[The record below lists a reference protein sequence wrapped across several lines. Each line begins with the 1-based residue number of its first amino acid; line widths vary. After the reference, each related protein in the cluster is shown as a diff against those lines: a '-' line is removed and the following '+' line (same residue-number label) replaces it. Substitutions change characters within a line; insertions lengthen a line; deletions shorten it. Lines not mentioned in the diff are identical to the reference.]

1 MTTKNNVKK
10 LFLKTTVAIFVIA
23 CVFCAIFGLSINKG
37 QKNIFAEQT
46 SSQQTQEQTS
56 ENFIDSWD
64 NYASF
69 KTDNQNLA
77 SDNQNTGS
85 IDTDNKVI
93 KISTP
98 QNLAAISAH
107 SNGKTVQ
114 GLQSVVPNDF
124 ENYTIYIINDIDMS
138 GKYWT
143 PICATVASNFQYDII
158 NQNDANIKI
167 YSGFKGKIY
176 GGGHKI
182 TGLMVD
188 PTADYNVTSYEGVL
202 YGQETSRSFIAK
214 SIGAVIADIIFTNTK
229 NLNVIIGLC
238 DDEYGKKTTDFDD
251 LRDVSN
257 YDYAK
262 SSIASNIYT
271 DTCYLWDGQPLGLI
285 NNGWDEI
292 NTFGENTSEKNG
304 VNNVYYEILGENS
317 NSSMPTNKKISEIK
331 AILSNTETTNSNDA
345 IIHDIKDLIPDY
357 NENYTIA
364 VNIQEDGE
372 YYDSIEQKKPTI
384 VPKKINLNIS
394 NLNKTDYDYISHVQ
408 LKFIQTS
415 NHESF
420 AEVKG
425 KVSNNILIIEIPF
438 AHQKDIK
445 ITLTAKKRLIALKF
459 NVNQAIEKDI
469 ETTQEINNLYSFDE
483 KIYNQTDSDSFN
495 SFSKNVAEKISL
507 STTDLLKSFG
517 ISLDDL
523 KVIDGKIYAEAGTT
537 LSTSYN
543 VEYDSATDKN
553 LRLVKLTDAFINMT
567 DSSTEKVV
575 NINLLYIIRKEAQNA
590 NVSYDS
596 DQFLFT
602 AEDCYIYN
610 IPSLKIESDTLSDTL
625 DVCSYGNNILIGSG
639 DVCSKDYLSMFDNV
653 HVIDDN
659 TNNYNE
665 PFTTNDNTGG
675 SSLDNSLN
683 TKLSTSEIFSDS
695 SKVVYFQWQLGK
707 TKIKLENKDVII
719 TFYNPYKIDK
729 DIVYNNVED
738 NYYIPYTFR
747 IYATPPS
754 EKITTTYVSF
764 LQKNSN
770 NTVVK
775 NKYVYLGDSEGVR
788 TWGKDEINYFD
799 GTGDNFSVVCIYID
813 KYSDDEYSAGETT
826 YTFGLHD
833 KTVKNIVNIAN
844 ITDGEVL
851 DNKLNFRGYDSAKD
865 KPIYMYIESSEN
877 QLPTDQETVIAYDKN
892 GNKIEF
898 YSEFSLTDLNFVI
911 GSEFTLYA
919 LHACD
924 DPYYNYQYIQHY
936 NQILSESFL
945 TMNNNFGVGLSYGGN
960 INRIKRALT
969 EEEKKIFELTDD
981 KIYWVDSFTVKIDSI
996 DHPDDPAVLS
1006 LCYCTTENS
1015 YNYTFINSSKVNG
1028 NCPDGAIIQNG
1039 NSFELKGIEL
1049 ITNDW
1054 FKIYAKDQS
1063 GHELDITAESEI
1075 TYSYED
1081 NTYTFLPKASVYNA
1095 DGINVYIYVK
1105 EIQNSYTPVV
1115 ENATVTK
1122 YISNDGSSITLVG
1135 NDCSINLGYYD
1146 SIFIKKYSE
1155 GTYDFNA
1162 GTFTQTTDGT
1172 YNFNNDTIVIKR
1184 TSQRNDASNL
1194 YEFLIINPYNNYV
1207 LSESPTILGESIVGD
1222 VNNVSFIPSEN
1233 IYNND
1238 TIIYTHINCALNL
1251 TAQGYSAIIKD
1262 SDVIEYKDILELK
1275 DLTVGE
1281 ITTSQYLTET
1291 VKGIFSSKW
1300 ENWNKYFDIDN
1311 YQVQI
1316 GDNWYDV
1323 VLQSDGL
1330 NQDCLVF
1337 DWSIKYKEENQT
1349 KSVDL
1354 SSVININVMLKSK
1367 AYSITLQTQ
1376 DLSTFGG
1383 DMSLLFGEKYDGES
1397 NTAKIS
1403 FDIDYFNNNTLKSFV
1418 GKECAYDMM
1427 IPGYDLNKSMIGGV
1441 YELSFDSTKKI
1452 LDECINKNSLWIELC
1467 YEPKDVN
1474 INFNFDVLNLKY
1486 TYDKNPNN
1494 TNFKFDQI
1502 IDLNKVD
1509 LIAILNNV
1517 LQGTLYEVN
1526 SLIYN
1531 GQIIYPLE
1539 QDDLIIW
1546 KQDDFDHE
1554 NGSTSYEVNV
1564 KTNLKAM
1571 SFEFDNTFLN
1581 DETNPEGLVDFNTSK
1596 YSMQGGEE
1604 GKVVTPTRAGFTFK
1618 YWKATINQKDYYI
1631 YTDSDGVVDE
1641 EKSTKFEDTTFQES
1655 TTIVFYAYWSW
1666 DESGLNVFNNLQA
1679 EYNASQQKFVI
1690 VNWQQSI
1697 LQNAKYIFSIKDNLG
1712 FSLLT
1717 DSTNAQYRVSVNLI
1731 YAEIYEFQLNVKPD
1745 FSTSIGASSKE
1756 YVLNSQNSKDFNI
1769 KITITTKQISVQ
1781 GQISKVFDSTTSVIN
1796 EFSGIYPSDE
1806 ENILINASYEN
1817 SNVGK
1822 NKNIV
1827 LAFAKKDGSTLSDDD
1842 YNKIINSYNLPKN
1855 VIGEITPFVFVVN
1868 MKEGSSS
1875 VQIDPNTKVSLGQ
1888 IVGSFND
1895 LNKIEWALTSSYFTF
1910 NNLSDLTGENLR
1922 AFNVLSEKLKSIQ
1935 IKILTS
1941 SGSGGSNF
1949 IEYAQNNSDS
1959 KLIYNYSLTFKDN
1972 ITEEDKGNIEV
1983 KIEGKHTIFVLTDG
1997 QKGFDFGVFDAIN
2010 TQLEKFEISIDQIEN
2025 ESIFTYP
2032 GSDKNYTK
2040 LNERKYYVLKDLN
2053 ANQTVKFNILVEN
2066 AYKDYWIK
2074 NVVIK
2079 NSVGETLEIEYS
2091 LSGLSLTF
2099 ALNQDVSSYVIDVIL
2114 TNESNVYVNYIIPQQ
2129 DLYYESTKI
2138 IYSSLISENEI
2149 LNKSLTHQG
2158 FVFDGLALDLEGT
2171 QMLASDLQAKWNI
2184 KQNVVVLYAIWHFD
2198 TSLLQST
2205 GSDITKTYDGQESY
2219 IVPNVPSLSITGL
2232 NLNISWKKL
2241 DTSSANLW
2249 KTVSQ
2254 NLIKDNSLEIK
2265 NVIDSG
2271 IYAFELQ
2278 ANLNTNIVN
2287 VEGKTNSKKIN
2298 LQKTNDLYQKTIV
2311 NISKFELILNAID
2324 KVFDGINTKIHKMS
2338 EADFAI
2344 AQGQE
2349 FLTELYG
2356 KQITVKYLNSTANST
2371 LSSLTV
2377 EESDSLLQ
2385 NYDLKATGT
2394 IVKRHLIFNVNA
2406 SIPYIDNV
2414 VTTRAN
2420 SITDL
2425 GQEQAIS
2432 YVQNDLSFKVE
2443 DTFRLYNTYFA
2454 FNEIKI
2460 KTNDVNV
2467 GVYKAEDNA
2476 LTLEV
2481 SLVDFVFADNITY
2494 EIVGNVNITP
2504 LEILLDN
2511 VQINNQKYYNTQ
2523 TQNITF
2529 EDVTITSLTDFNVEI
2544 LNKDKKSVFTG
2555 AKNVGDY
2562 EVVIKISKQNYTDL
2576 YVSSKLCILPLQLTL
2591 NITQILK
2598 EYDGNTKADISSDK
2612 FEITK
2617 AVYQNLGQS
2626 LQLTLNDTLIENLK
2640 SEILNSFNFD
2650 FESKDAQENL
2660 KILSSLKNQNY
2671 KNLTLDLSSSIGII
2685 NKKDITLN
2693 INNANLVYD
2702 LNNNYQISYENVSSE
2717 QLLERITAGYINF
2730 DYENYVADNTQFKT
2744 GEILLN
2750 NSLVQYFKSNITL
2763 GLDNLSKNYNITGLA
2778 GSVNISKANVILTLI
2793 GSNDYANG
2801 VGYEYN
2807 GQIVVLDYKITI
2819 KTNGE
2824 DLYLNK
2830 SESLK
2835 YVNVLS
2841 EAKNVGNYS
2850 ADASIKTSANVL
2862 EVDWSKYLN
2871 VDTQSSSLSFDIYK
2885 KAVTISVENSKYYD
2899 TQVLRYNLSNS
2910 DFLNN
2915 FGLCTGHS
2923 IKGTLTTKHANV
2935 GEYNTEEDGIVIS
2948 EIEITDGSQI
2958 DVTENY
2964 DITINA
2970 VLKILKSQ
2978 GTVDEENSITNFIYD
2993 GSDHAQELNISIY
3006 YENSNKINV
3015 TFNSSL
3021 INGYKIWQETNNLG
3035 PIDYLNYINK
3045 SKAESEK
3052 INEIMFIYMY
3062 YYSGGQIQYT
3072 IDLSEM
3078 KYASNYELRIY
3089 STNFSGDDSDYVI
3102 ANALISPKI
3111 LNASDIISSE
3121 TAKKQYDGTNSFNKT
3136 IDLADLKDQNSQNLF
3151 VNTDASYLKL
3161 TGEYSNVFG
3170 NVDLILNLQLN
3181 NQETA
3186 GSLEN
3191 SILHSYVI
3199 EGQLSTQIVQRKVV
3213 FEYIGEN
3220 KYYYTNSAIEIN
3232 IDSFKYYDEKETI
3245 FGVINEY
3252 FAGSIIFKPTT
3263 PDAYDLSLLDKNNFD
3278 LSGLSVNCK
3287 TLGYT
3292 SDLSYY
3298 DISFAGVLEINKAI
3312 ITVSLHES
3320 PLSVVYDGN
3329 EQSLITISQ
3338 IKNGCGFL
3346 SETDQYKVA
3355 KVIFKQNNIKVSAKN
3370 VGKYDIEFSVNN
3382 NFANYYQIEEKD
3394 TTTEQI
3400 FEINQRIIKI
3410 YLKQECFKAILENS
3424 NFAVELSNSIIF
3436 TDNEN
3441 YYSLVNGHV
3450 LSGRVETTSN
3460 NVGTYVYNPDNSVSG
3475 IVLKSI
3481 QILKDAEDVTGNYD
3495 ILYDIAL
3502 TISDQISASVANITV
3517 SELIYNG
3524 QDQKSKGI
3532 FTVTCAT
3539 DYSAEIISENSI
3551 SYYLNEACT
3560 ISTNEL
3566 KNAGTYYAKIDLS
3579 ISYMNNE
3586 ASVYTSNA
3594 IKIVIKP
3601 KSLQSFKNLDGTA
3614 FDGNSIYNTTNMFIL
3629 TSDQIIESDKDI
3641 ITIKAEYNGTE
3652 VGSYLTDIK
3661 ITENELITKNYEVQ
3675 TKFVGQINPR
3685 PIELYFKNDIYE
3697 TLYTGNY
3704 IIITSSNFICDTLLM
3719 GHLLGGSILVEQKNV
3734 GTYTIT
3740 SANGIVVKNSE
3751 LVDISTNYLLKIKD
3765 NQTLKINTV
3774 DVELTLSQTQYSYN
3788 ANDQKDYIIKN
3799 ITNNNA
3805 LFNNQIKETLINFK
3819 DNLFEIK
3826 YNNLNNSV
3834 IVNAGEYEISLRNN
3848 TCDGCNFNFIFSA
3861 ITIEI
3866 LKAEATINI
3875 NSKVIP
3881 YGEYSKAKGYNILAS
3896 DITGLFDGDEN
3907 ITGKIVINKTSIK
3920 VQEKYLSSDLI
3931 CQGDITNNY
3940 DITII
3945 GSLMLSADDTAF
3957 VVEDLIYNGHDYDL
3971 FEDLVVKDSNG
3982 NQVSKTLIEKSDTSI
3997 LFNTVNPQ
4005 NPYFIN
4011 ITIAEGIIYQLLVKI
4026 LPKEIVS
4033 IKDSSLIKDYDGTTV
4048 VFNDAKETEILS
4060 NDFVVSDMG
4069 EIYLNANYVS
4079 FMAGQN
4085 ITVLFELKG
4094 QYASNY
4100 KLNLGEKTGSINK
4113 KAVTLNLNETL
4124 IYNISEKY
4132 EIDAKDKFTNL
4143 ASTDKLNKLLLQF
4156 SSSQIGSTLNVS
4168 IFNVSYQLDIKNGE
4182 VSTQDC
4188 YDIKFAGTISINPR
4202 PFKVEL
4208 TKPDNLEFNNYKKF
4222 ATCTILEDGYT
4233 LTNSDKEE
4241 IQKGIVISYT
4251 KNLLTFVG
4259 EPWEVGNYK
4268 AEIVYSLQKYTLT
4281 SQNDCEFTIT
4291 PFVFEIN
4298 NENAPKIQ
4306 VYEDDIK
4313 NEYIVNYS
4321 ISFIGAQNY
4330 PIEVTF
4336 ERTEN
4341 LNTLGYHSLKY
4352 KSVNTSNITI
4362 SAIMGAL
4369 DNSLEI
4375 LPSLTQ
4381 TLMVELKSY
4390 KNGEFSRQ
4398 YGVKDIG
4405 VFDLTDFTFE
4415 AKVGSKTLNEEEL
4428 GLLSLQGKIIF
4439 NYGDVGNYSINSSK
4453 CELTSSYKNISVSS
4467 DLELKVVQREIKITL
4482 NEGQSYDKDFDGTNK
4497 FISSYTTSLTR
4508 EDGTIIPNFKI
4519 TYESVNAGKHNLVS
4533 TLNNNYKL
4541 IYEGNEQG
4549 KATINKLNV
4558 NLNLDDEYEYGSL
4571 KATDSGIII
4580 DNYQLFANDGITEL
4594 SKFKSEIVLSVKD
4607 PILSTANYLSVGDYI
4622 LSYQSENLNVTLN
4635 TNSIKISQKLLTAQ
4649 LLDADQ
4655 KVISFDRQ
4663 EDGTDKLNGTISLVG
4678 VMTGDQ
4684 VNTLAKYLQ
4693 STPGNTQVK
4702 IELFGNDAANYNIE
4716 LIDVNIFPKSIQI
4729 TFVFNPLG
4737 LNMLDSEI
4745 SSNISTVEEYGYY
4758 TQLKTI
4764 PTLSHTLNGYSFIG
4778 WEDKNGNEVV
4788 FDNQKS
4794 LNEII
4799 STYQKTITLNAK
4811 WQINKFQIKFSIAKY
4826 NPDNNEYVIDNS
4838 LSVNKE
4844 YDYKQNVDISQFVQ
4858 EIANY
4863 KFEAYE
4869 IDNKI
4874 TTNSNF
4880 IVTKVQTVKLLYML
4894 NKYTVTF
4901 NKDALS
4907 YFNNTN
4913 NNLNINFSNQSATVL
4928 VFHGY
4933 KIDFVEYLN
4942 LSKTG
4947 YTHEGWS
4954 LATDTTNTKVDFNS
4968 YKIQGPVEFN
4978 PILNAKS
4985 YTITLDALDGEFKDF
5000 DEAIWQYVQNNENP
5014 EDKSKIKT
5022 SIKFDQDIIEFIT
5035 PSWYGYDFDKW
5046 IYMDQEFSQ
5055 NKYIFDQDITITAAY
5070 LKAQR
5075 TLSVIALNSNTIQ
5088 VKETYDNQSQIL
5100 TGTKIDNGLKYTVY
5114 VLSQVE
5120 ITVEAKEGYL
5130 IWDNEKG
5137 YEKLVKTQNGFD
5149 IDTTIKFV
5157 ILPRENEVTLTLNST
5172 KYGKVSIDE
5181 QEDINGVL
5189 QASVVTENDLVFVLN
5204 INKGYSLKEIIID
5217 TTNKQEV
5224 AISANNITTSQIE
5237 YTIKNIKYDTNVNIV
5252 LEPIEIELKFEFEK
5266 TKILFNNVYYEA
5278 TFTQKIKVE
5287 EIVEFETITNYG
5299 YEVVLTN
5306 IEFISQ
5312 DQEAGGQFSL
5322 NNNKFVFENFKAS
5335 GTIKIIPQKQ
5345 TFSLTVKYGEY
5356 DDLYN
5361 QVMYDSIPAKAY
5373 LLINN
5378 NQSEFGEIK
5387 FEYEDVVNLSSTFE
5401 QGYELYLWQILDN
5414 SKYKNLSNSNDFELN
5429 ITKDIVVYLIAQR
5442 RVFDLEFK
5450 VQNDMGFVIDNQ
5462 NEYKSIVQKVRYE
5475 RDAKE
5480 IKAKVDGFMNFVG
5493 WYDEQDQLLTENFN
5507 IKISNIKQNSVFV
5520 AKFEGQ
5526 SIDVDFTINLE
5537 NSIEKYNLTQDEV
5550 NNLISVQSGFDLQ
5563 VLSWNESQVAIKIKG
5578 YKAYDDAS
5586 IKISL
5591 PERYKIN
5598 NIYGASI
5605 TADNLLINKI
5615 IPNMATASGSVYN
5628 VIIDLQLKQISVVLK
5643 QTINSA
5649 VSVNL
5654 INDFSYVAPT
5664 QTELK
5669 GDLIISEYLVSYG
5682 FGIKISY
5689 QLSNGIYLKQINYA
5703 YEDSALGQAFVK
5715 DEKAIL
5721 YMQDIV
5727 CDTTATFEVEYFK
5740 YQLNFNLIYLNMP
5753 TKTLVYYLNHQYAE
5767 ILDANGN
5774 VIIDDQIIN
5783 PQYLVDGLSVHTF
5796 KGWSGFIGQNSEDY
5810 HFVDAN
5816 GIYTLQNGKKVY
5828 GLKSVSYIDDGS
5840 EYKQIYFNSIWDYNS
5855 NEVKVEILPKNIHAE
5870 LKDLFIDTAGFS
5882 YEQSTNKVNFIVGSL
5897 IQLNIP
5903 QILGYTYFGY
5913 KIKGEE
5919 EIIQSYNLTMP
5930 NKDITIELY
5939 YKFNVS
5945 VKIDEKVKGA
5955 NSAFVNDLQMYSSLY
5970 GEMVNLKAIESTTYD
5985 FVGWYVG
5992 DTLISEKLTVQTAV
6006 FDTTEFI
6013 AKFKLKQISVIL
6025 NIDSNILTFELNNS
6039 MVSVGDQILLT
6050 LNYLNPEYS
6059 LMGLTLN
6066 GQVDKLIKTI
6076 DDKII
6081 SYKYTVTENDI
6092 ETGLIKIEAITNLNP
6107 LSIKYKI
6114 NYSLAGN
6121 VFVMDQSIIDVT
6133 KYYTFGEQLS
6143 LKYTVN
6149 QRYSFSDV
6157 LLNNKS
6163 IFNKFTVNSDILS
6176 LLISAEL
6183 GFIANQENIIT
6194 FVYSKLYWSEF
6205 TENYEGDGTKNNP
6218 YIINTEKQLAQ
6229 IAYKINNGLEDQ
6241 FTSQLYYKLNA
6252 GLNLQEYFWEPIG
6265 TKDNPFNGVFILGDL
6280 LVEGISLDPDQNYVL
6295 SWENILPG
6303 LFGYITKDAKIIFER
6318 DYSDLWTILIS
6329 VGFVIISIAMVVIIV
6344 VKNKKKKFETLSN
6357 THGNILKHEG
6367 LEDIS
6372 TISIKNT
6379 NDKKI
6384 PKIKPKTLKEEMK
6397 NTNKNIKSDQDVL
6410 DNLEEYYNKQKRDN

>member
-85 IDTDNKVI
+85 IDTGNKVI

-143 PICATVASNFQYDII
+143 PIASETNKAF
-158 NQNDANIKI
+158 
-167 YSGFKGKIY
+167 SGIIY

-182 TGLMVD
+182 TGLMID
-188 PTADYNVTSYEGVL
+188 PSASCNITNADNEKTGDNYNPTAHK
-202 YGQETSRSFIAK
+202 SFIGK
-214 SIGAVIADIIFTNTK
+214 SIGGKIYDLIFANNQ
-229 NLNVIIGLC
+229 NLEWVIGLA
-238 DDEYGKKTTDFDD
+238 DDGISGSTNESIITKAYHVYAPDLFLFHGQTYGFVNGDNTTE
-251 LRDVSN
+251 
-257 YDYAK
+257 
-262 SSIASNIYT
+262 NIYK
-271 DTCYLWDGQPLGLI
+271 D
-285 NNGWDEI
+285 
-292 NTFGENTSEKNG
+292 NTSDVDG
-304 VNNVYYEILGENS
+304 VNNIAYTFSDSTTYTRLSETDAILHNS
-317 NSSMPTNKKISEIK
+317 NSPIIYESNISSIV
-331 AILSNTETTNSNDA
+331 AGGTYDV
-345 IIHDIKDLIPDY
+345 
-357 NENYTIA
+357 NYTITG
-364 VNIQEDGE
+364 VGIESTFDGT
-372 YYDSIEQKKPTI
+372 YKNTSKDIFDGKTHISKVQLVFEQKIDGYQNGDSNFKTSVSGNTLTI
-384 VPKKINLNIS
+384 TVI
-394 NLNKTDYDYISHVQ
+394 
-408 LKFIQTS
+408 
-415 NHESF
+415 
-420 AEVKG
+420 
-425 KVSNNILIIEIPF
+425 F

-445 ITLTAKKRLIALKF
+445 ITLTAEKRLIALKF

-469 ETTQEINNLYSFDE
+469 ETTQVIKNNLYLYSFNKNVYD
-483 KIYNQTDSDSFN
+483 QTDNSYDVV
-495 SFSKNVAEKISL
+495 SFSKNVAEKVSL
-507 STTDLLKSFG
+507 STCLLKSFG

-523 KVIDGKIYAEAGTT
+523 QVNDGKIYAKAGTT
-537 LSTSYN
+537 LSTSYK
-543 VEYDSATDKN
+543 VKDGSATDKN
-553 LRLVKLTDAFINMT
+553 LRLVKLTNEVINMT
-567 DSSTEKVV
+567 DPSKEHVV

-590 NVSYDS
+590 RVSYDS
-596 DQFLFT
+596 DKFLFT
-602 AEDCYIYN
+602 ASHCYIYN
-610 IPSLKIESDTLSDTL
+610 IPSLKIESDKL

-639 DVCSKDYLSMFDNV
+639 DVCSTDYYRMFEKV
-653 HVIDDN
+653 HVIEVNPIDYDG
-659 TNNYNE
+659 T
-665 PFTTNDNTGG
+665 FTTNDNTGG
-675 SSLDNSLN
+675 SSLDNSLD
-683 TKLSTSEIFSDS
+683 TELSTSEIFSDS

-707 TKIKLENKDVII
+707 TKIKLKNEDVTI
-719 TFYNPYKIDK
+719 TFYNPYEDGNDK
-729 DIVYNNVED
+729 DGNDIVYNVEG

-754 EKITTTYVSF
+754 GKITTTYVSF
-764 LQKNSN
+764 QQENSN

-813 KYSDDEYSAGETT
+813 KYSVGETT

-833 KTVKNIVNIAN
+833 KTVKNIVNIVN
-844 ITDGEVL
+844 ITDGTFE
-851 DNKLNFRGYDSAKD
+851 DNKLNFRGYDSGKD

-877 QLPTDQETVIAYDKN
+877 QLPTMSENVIAYDKN

-898 YSEFSLTDLNFVI
+898 TSKFSLTDLNFVI

-1796 EFSGIYPSDE
+1796 EFSGINPSDE

-2114 TNESNVYVNYIIPQQ
+2114 TNESNVYVNYIFPQQ

-2671 KNLTLDLSSSIGII
+2671 KNLTLDLSSSIGTIT
-2685 NKKDITLN
+2685 KKDITLN

-2717 QLLERITAGYINF
+2717 QLLESITAGYINF

-2763 GLDNLSKNYNITGLA
+2763 GLDNLSKNYNITGLT

-2871 VDTQSSSLSFDIYK
+2871 FDTQSSSLSFDIYK

-2923 IKGTLTTKHANV
+2923 IKGTLTTKYANV

-3015 TFNSSL
+3015 TYNSSL

-3062 YYSGGQIQYT
+3062 YYSGEQIQYT

-3089 STNFSGDDSDYVI
+3089 STNFSGGDSDYVI

-3136 IDLADLKDQNSQNLF
+3136 IDLAGLKDQNSQNLF

-3263 PDAYDLSLLDKNNFD
+3263 PDTYDLSLLDKNNFD

-3370 VGKYDIEFSVNN
+3370 VGKYDIDLGRGSRGAYIRFNDSFQVWLIQADFVDLKLQKDNWLYNTLWNLQFGRLMKVNN
-3382 NFANYYQIEEKD
+3382 IAN
-3394 TTTEQI
+3394 
-3400 FEINQRIIKI
+3400 
-3410 YLKQECFKAILENS
+3410 
-3424 NFAVELSNSIIF
+3424 V
-3436 TDNEN
+3436 
-3441 YYSLVNGHV
+3441 
-3450 LSGRVETTSN
+3450 
-3460 NVGTYVYNPDNSVSG
+3460 
-3475 IVLKSI
+3475 
-3481 QILKDAEDVTGNYD
+3481 
-3495 ILYDIAL
+3495 
-3502 TISDQISASVANITV
+3502 DQLAN
-3517 SELIYNG
+3517 L
-3524 QDQKSKGI
+3524 
-3532 FTVTCAT
+3532 
-3539 DYSAEIISENSI
+3539 
-3551 SYYLNEACT
+3551 
-3560 ISTNEL
+3560 
-3566 KNAGTYYAKIDLS
+3566 
-3579 ISYMNNE
+3579 
-3586 ASVYTSNA
+3586 
-3594 IKIVIKP
+3594 
-3601 KSLQSFKNLDGTA
+3601 
-3614 FDGNSIYNTTNMFIL
+3614 
-3629 TSDQIIESDKDI
+3629 
-3641 ITIKAEYNGTE
+3641 
-3652 VGSYLTDIK
+3652 
-3661 ITENELITKNYEVQ
+3661 
-3675 TKFVGQINPR
+3675 
-3685 PIELYFKNDIYE
+3685 
-3697 TLYTGNY
+3697 
-3704 IIITSSNFICDTLLM
+3704 
-3719 GHLLGGSILVEQKNV
+3719 
-3734 GTYTIT
+3734 
-3740 SANGIVVKNSE
+3740 
-3751 LVDISTNYLLKIKD
+3751 
-3765 NQTLKINTV
+3765 
-3774 DVELTLSQTQYSYN
+3774 
-3788 ANDQKDYIIKN
+3788 
-3799 ITNNNA
+3799 
-3805 LFNNQIKETLINFK
+3805 
-3819 DNLFEIK
+3819 
-3826 YNNLNNSV
+3826 
-3834 IVNAGEYEISLRNN
+3834 
-3848 TCDGCNFNFIFSA
+3848 
-3861 ITIEI
+3861 
-3866 LKAEATINI
+3866 
-3875 NSKVIP
+3875 
-3881 YGEYSKAKGYNILAS
+3881 
-3896 DITGLFDGDEN
+3896 
-3907 ITGKIVINKTSIK
+3907 
-3920 VQEKYLSSDLI
+3920 
-3931 CQGDITNNY
+3931 
-3940 DITII
+3940 
-3945 GSLMLSADDTAF
+3945 
-3957 VVEDLIYNGHDYDL
+3957 
-3971 FEDLVVKDSNG
+3971 
-3982 NQVSKTLIEKSDTSI
+3982 
-3997 LFNTVNPQ
+3997 
-4005 NPYFIN
+4005 
-4011 ITIAEGIIYQLLVKI
+4011 
-4026 LPKEIVS
+4026 
-4033 IKDSSLIKDYDGTTV
+4033 
-4048 VFNDAKETEILS
+4048 AKEL
-4060 NDFVVSDMG
+4060 
-4069 EIYLNANYVS
+4069 
-4079 FMAGQN
+4079 
-4085 ITVLFELKG
+4085 
-4094 QYASNY
+4094 
-4100 KLNLGEKTGSINK
+4100 
-4113 KAVTLNLNETL
+4113 
-4124 IYNISEKY
+4124 
-4132 EIDAKDKFTNL
+4132 
-4143 ASTDKLNKLLLQF
+4143 
-4156 SSSQIGSTLNVS
+4156 LNVRFS
-4168 IFNVSYQLDIKNGE
+4168 GAKKDVGDAALEFALDIKGE
-4182 VSTQDC
+4182 
-4188 YDIKFAGTISINPR
+4188 
-4202 PFKVEL
+4202 
-4208 TKPDNLEFNNYKKF
+4208 NN
-4222 ATCTILEDGYT
+4222 
-4233 LTNSDKEE
+4233 S
-4241 IQKGIVISYT
+4241 
-4251 KNLLTFVG
+4251 
-4259 EPWEVGNYK
+4259 
-4268 AEIVYSLQKYTLT
+4268 
-4281 SQNDCEFTIT
+4281 
-4291 PFVFEIN
+4291 
-4298 NENAPKIQ
+4298 
-4306 VYEDDIK
+4306 
-4313 NEYIVNYS
+4313 
-4321 ISFIGAQNY
+4321 
-4330 PIEVTF
+4330 
-4336 ERTEN
+4336 
-4341 LNTLGYHSLKY
+4341 
-4352 KSVNTSNITI
+4352 
-4362 SAIMGAL
+4362 
-4369 DNSLEI
+4369 
-4375 LPSLTQ
+4375 
-4381 TLMVELKSY
+4381 
-4390 KNGEFSRQ
+4390 
-4398 YGVKDIG
+4398 
-4405 VFDLTDFTFE
+4405 
-4415 AKVGSKTLNEEEL
+4415 
-4428 GLLSLQGKIIF
+4428 
-4439 NYGDVGNYSINSSK
+4439 
-4453 CELTSSYKNISVSS
+4453 
-4467 DLELKVVQREIKITL
+4467 
-4482 NEGQSYDKDFDGTNK
+4482 
-4497 FISSYTTSLTR
+4497 
-4508 EDGTIIPNFKI
+4508 
-4519 TYESVNAGKHNLVS
+4519 
-4533 TLNNNYKL
+4533 
-4541 IYEGNEQG
+4541 
-4549 KATINKLNV
+4549 
-4558 NLNLDDEYEYGSL
+4558 
-4571 KATDSGIII
+4571 
-4580 DNYQLFANDGITEL
+4580 
-4594 SKFKSEIVLSVKD
+4594 
-4607 PILSTANYLSVGDYI
+4607 
-4622 LSYQSENLNVTLN
+4622 
-4635 TNSIKISQKLLTAQ
+4635 
-4649 LLDADQ
+4649 
-4655 KVISFDRQ
+4655 
-4663 EDGTDKLNGTISLVG
+4663 
-4678 VMTGDQ
+4678 
-4684 VNTLAKYLQ
+4684 
-4693 STPGNTQVK
+4693 QVK
-4702 IELFGNDAANYNIE
+4702 IDFYKSGNTY
-4716 LIDVNIFPKSIQI
+4716 
-4729 TFVFNPLG
+4729 FV
-4737 LNMLDSEI
+4737 
-4745 SSNISTVEEYGYY
+4745 
-4758 TQLKTI
+4758 
-4764 PTLSHTLNGYSFIG
+4764 
-4778 WEDKNGNEVV
+4778 
-4788 FDNQKS
+4788 
-4794 LNEII
+4794 
-4799 STYQKTITLNAK
+4799 
-4811 WQINKFQIKFSIAKY
+4811 
-4826 NPDNNEYVIDNS
+4826 
-4838 LSVNKE
+4838 
-4844 YDYKQNVDISQFVQ
+4844 
-4858 EIANY
+4858 
-4863 KFEAYE
+4863 
-4869 IDNKI
+4869 
-4874 TTNSNF
+4874 
-4880 IVTKVQTVKLLYML
+4880 
-4894 NKYTVTF
+4894 
-4901 NKDALS
+4901 
-4907 YFNNTN
+4907 
-4913 NNLNINFSNQSATVL
+4913 
-4928 VFHGY
+4928 
-4933 KIDFVEYLN
+4933 
-4942 LSKTG
+4942 
-4947 YTHEGWS
+4947 
-4954 LATDTTNTKVDFNS
+4954 
-4968 YKIQGPVEFN
+4968 
-4978 PILNAKS
+4978 
-4985 YTITLDALDGEFKDF
+4985 
-5000 DEAIWQYVQNNENP
+5000 
-5014 EDKSKIKT
+5014 
-5022 SIKFDQDIIEFIT
+5022 
-5035 PSWYGYDFDKW
+5035 
-5046 IYMDQEFSQ
+5046 
-5055 NKYIFDQDITITAAY
+5055 KYIFA
-5070 LKAQR
+5070 
-5075 TLSVIALNSNTIQ
+5075 
-5088 VKETYDNQSQIL
+5088 
-5100 TGTKIDNGLKYTVY
+5100 
-5114 VLSQVE
+5114 
-5120 ITVEAKEGYL
+5120 
-5130 IWDNEKG
+5130 
-5137 YEKLVKTQNGFD
+5137 
-5149 IDTTIKFV
+5149 
-5157 ILPRENEVTLTLNST
+5157 EVS
-5172 KYGKVSIDE
+5172 
-5181 QEDINGVL
+5181 
-5189 QASVVTENDLVFVLN
+5189 AS
-5204 INKGYSLKEIIID
+5204 
-5217 TTNKQEV
+5217 
-5224 AISANNITTSQIE
+5224 
-5237 YTIKNIKYDTNVNIV
+5237 
-5252 LEPIEIELKFEFEK
+5252 
-5266 TKILFNNVYYEA
+5266 
-5278 TFTQKIKVE
+5278 
-5287 EIVEFETITNYG
+5287 
-5299 YEVVLTN
+5299 
-5306 IEFISQ
+5306 
-5312 DQEAGGQFSL
+5312 
-5322 NNNKFVFENFKAS
+5322 
-5335 GTIKIIPQKQ
+5335 
-5345 TFSLTVKYGEY
+5345 
-5356 DDLYN
+5356 
-5361 QVMYDSIPAKAY
+5361 
-5373 LLINN
+5373 
-5378 NQSEFGEIK
+5378 
-5387 FEYEDVVNLSSTFE
+5387 
-5401 QGYELYLWQILDN
+5401 
-5414 SKYKNLSNSNDFELN
+5414 
-5429 ITKDIVVYLIAQR
+5429 
-5442 RVFDLEFK
+5442 
-5450 VQNDMGFVIDNQ
+5450 
-5462 NEYKSIVQKVRYE
+5462 
-5475 RDAKE
+5475 
-5480 IKAKVDGFMNFVG
+5480 
-5493 WYDEQDQLLTENFN
+5493 
-5507 IKISNIKQNSVFV
+5507 
-5520 AKFEGQ
+5520 
-5526 SIDVDFTINLE
+5526 
-5537 NSIEKYNLTQDEV
+5537 
-5550 NNLISVQSGFDLQ
+5550 
-5563 VLSWNESQVAIKIKG
+5563 
-5578 YKAYDDAS
+5578 
-5586 IKISL
+5586 
-5591 PERYKIN
+5591 
-5598 NIYGASI
+5598 
-5605 TADNLLINKI
+5605 NLL
-5615 IPNMATASGSVYN
+5615 
-5628 VIIDLQLKQISVVLK
+5628 Q
-5643 QTINSA
+5643 
-5649 VSVNL
+5649 
-5654 INDFSYVAPT
+5654 DFA
-5664 QTELK
+5664 
-5669 GDLIISEYLVSYG
+5669 D
-5682 FGIKISY
+5682 
-5689 QLSNGIYLKQINYA
+5689 YA
-5703 YEDSALGQAFVK
+5703 
-5715 DEKAIL
+5715 
-5721 YMQDIV
+5721 
-5727 CDTTATFEVEYFK
+5727 
-5740 YQLNFNLIYLNMP
+5740 
-5753 TKTLVYYLNHQYAE
+5753 
-5767 ILDANGN
+5767 
-5774 VIIDDQIIN
+5774 
-5783 PQYLVDGLSVHTF
+5783 
-5796 KGWSGFIGQNSEDY
+5796 
-5810 HFVDAN
+5810 
-5816 GIYTLQNGKKVY
+5816 
-5828 GLKSVSYIDDGS
+5828 
-5840 EYKQIYFNSIWDYNS
+5840 
-5855 NEVKVEILPKNIHAE
+5855 
-5870 LKDLFIDTAGFS
+5870 
-5882 YEQSTNKVNFIVGSL
+5882 
-5897 IQLNIP
+5897 
-5903 QILGYTYFGY
+5903 
-5913 KIKGEE
+5913 
-5919 EIIQSYNLTMP
+5919 
-5930 NKDITIELY
+5930 
-5939 YKFNVS
+5939 
-5945 VKIDEKVKGA
+5945 
-5955 NSAFVNDLQMYSSLY
+5955 
-5970 GEMVNLKAIESTTYD
+5970 
-5985 FVGWYVG
+5985 
-5992 DTLISEKLTVQTAV
+5992 
-6006 FDTTEFI
+6006 
-6013 AKFKLKQISVIL
+6013 
-6025 NIDSNILTFELNNS
+6025 
-6039 MVSVGDQILLT
+6039 
-6050 LNYLNPEYS
+6050 
-6059 LMGLTLN
+6059 
-6066 GQVDKLIKTI
+6066 
-6076 DDKII
+6076 
-6081 SYKYTVTENDI
+6081 
-6092 ETGLIKIEAITNLNP
+6092 
-6107 LSIKYKI
+6107 
-6114 NYSLAGN
+6114 
-6121 VFVMDQSIIDVT
+6121 
-6133 KYYTFGEQLS
+6133 
-6143 LKYTVN
+6143 
-6149 QRYSFSDV
+6149 
-6157 LLNNKS
+6157 
-6163 IFNKFTVNSDILS
+6163 
-6176 LLISAEL
+6176 
-6183 GFIANQENIIT
+6183 
-6194 FVYSKLYWSEF
+6194 
-6205 TENYEGDGTKNNP
+6205 
-6218 YIINTEKQLAQ
+6218 
-6229 IAYKINNGLEDQ
+6229 
-6241 FTSQLYYKLNA
+6241 
-6252 GLNLQEYFWEPIG
+6252 
-6265 TKDNPFNGVFILGDL
+6265 NGVFYE
-6280 LVEGISLDPDQNYVL
+6280 VSA
-6295 SWENILPG
+6295 
-6303 LFGYITKDAKIIFER
+6303 KDMER
-6318 DYSDLWTILIS
+6318 
-6329 VGFVIISIAMVVIIV
+6329 
-6344 VKNKKKKFETLSN
+6344 
-6357 THGNILKHEG
+6357 
-6367 LEDIS
+6367 
-6372 TISIKNT
+6372 IKNAAQ
-6379 NDKKI
+6379 
-6384 PKIKPKTLKEEMK
+6384 PFLKASK
-6397 NTNKNIKSDQDVL
+6397 
-6410 DNLEEYYNKQKRDN
+6410 